1 MVSKQVEIEVLDP
14 DSSWVGLGQEN
25 QATTSSFW
33 GKKIWTSM
41 EFQEKGVNEQLF
53 AA

>member
-25 QATTSSFW
+25 QAQQAAFEA
-33 GKKIWTSM
+33 KKSEHQWNFKKK
-41 EFQEKGVNEQLF
+41 E
-53 AA
+53 